1 MAGKTITQVAAGYD
15 HSIVLASDGTVYT
28 WGYNFYGQLGN
39 GNTGTD
45 SNVPVAVST
54 SGTPMAGK
62 TITQVAAGYDHS
74 IALASDGTVYTWGYN
89 DYGQL
94 GNGNPGTD
102 SNVPVAVSTSGTPMA
117 GKTITQVAAGGGHSI
132 ALASDGTVYTWGL
145 NVAGQLGNG
154 NTGTDSNVPVAVS
167 TGEELSGKTITQVAA
182 GIAHSIAL
190 ASDGTVY
197 TWGYNDYGQL
207 GNGNPGTN
215 SNVPVAVST
224 IGVLSGKTITQVA
237 AGGYYSIALASDGTV
252 YTWGDN
258 YYGQLG
264 TRNNINYYVPV
275 AVDQSEMGPLPV
287 ELTSFSANFL
297 TDSVE
302 LNWQTATE
310 VNNYGFEVQ
319 RQYQVS
325 SSEYQDKSWEKIG
338 FVLGHGTTNS
348 PKQYSFTDSLNLTLN
363 PNLTLIN
370 YRLKQIDN
378 DGTFA
383 YSKII
388 TVDLSQVTGIE
399 EEIPAEFSLSQNYPN
414 PFNPATTIQFAIP
427 KASHVSLKVYDVLG
441 NEVAELVNEELSAG
455 VYNRTFNAA
464 NLSSGIYFYTLR
476 ANNFTATKKL
486 MLIK

>member
-1 MAGKTITQVAAGYD
+1 MKKQIATLVVLILLPIVINAQHIGIGFGNHTIAAKSDGTVYTWGNNSYGQLGNGNTTNSNVPIAVVTSGALSGKTITKVAAGLLHSVALASDGTVYTWGYNYYGQLGRGNTTDSNVPVAVSTSGALSGKTITQVATGLY

-54 SGTPMAGK
+54 S
-62 TITQVAAGYDHS
+62 
-74 IALASDGTVYTWGYN
+74 
-89 DYGQL
+89 
-94 GNGNPGTD
+94 
-102 SNVPVAVSTSGTPMA
+102 
-117 GKTITQVAAGGGHSI
+117 
-132 ALASDGTVYTWGL
+132 
-145 NVAGQLGNG
+145 
-154 NTGTDSNVPVAVS
+154 
-167 TGEELSGKTITQVAA
+167 
-182 GIAHSIAL
+182 
-190 ASDGTVY
+190 
-197 TWGYNDYGQL
+197 
-207 GNGNPGTN
+207 
-215 SNVPVAVST
+215 
-224 IGVLSGKTITQVA
+224 GVLSGKTITQVA

-297 TDSVE
+297 TDRVE
-302 LNWQTATE
+302 LNWQTAAE

-378 DGTFA
+378 DGTLA

-388 TVDLSQVTGIE
+388 TVDLSKITGIE
-399 EEIPAEFSLSQNYPN
+399 EKIPAEFSLSQNYPN
-414 PFNPATTIQFAIP
+414 PFNPTTTIQYSIP
-427 KASHVSLKVYDVLG
+427 KTSFVSLKIYDVLG
-441 NEVAELVNEELSAG
+441 KEVASLVNEELSAG
-455 VYNRTFNAA
+455 VYDRTFNAA

-486 MLIK
+486 MLVK